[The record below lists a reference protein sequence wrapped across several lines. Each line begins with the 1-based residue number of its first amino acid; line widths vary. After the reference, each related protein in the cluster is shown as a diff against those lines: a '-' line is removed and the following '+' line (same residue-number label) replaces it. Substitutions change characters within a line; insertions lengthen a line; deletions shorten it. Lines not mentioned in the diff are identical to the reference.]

1 VAFFGR
7 TLGADSP
14 MSKKSNIS
22 RADSR
27 TPLLIACIEDLET
40 IKPTTTQPAKVLK
53 FELARKYPSL
63 RQREIEAA
71 FSVVFN
77 RRPGRPKK

>member
-1 VAFFGR
+1 MKA
-7 TLGADSP
+7 
-14 MSKKSNIS
+14 KSNTSSAI
-22 RADSR
+22 SR
-27 TPLLIACIEDLET
+27 TPQLIAFLQELEA

-71 FSVVFN
+71 FAVVFN